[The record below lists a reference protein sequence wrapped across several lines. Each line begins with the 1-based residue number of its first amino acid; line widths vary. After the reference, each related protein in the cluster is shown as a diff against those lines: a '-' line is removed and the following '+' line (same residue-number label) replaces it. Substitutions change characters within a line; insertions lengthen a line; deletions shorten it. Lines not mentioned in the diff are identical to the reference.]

1 VAEIRFTTGQTISHY
16 RVLEKLGSGGMGV
29 VYKAQDNELGRFVAL
44 KFLPENAVQD
54 PHALERFR
62 REAKSASALN
72 HPNIC
77 TIYEIGRHAG
87 QAFIAMEYLDG
98 VTLKHM
104 IGTQPLDTKTQLS
117 LATEVA
123 DALDAAHSEG
133 IIHRDIKPAN
143 IFVTKRGHAK
153 ILDFGLAKVTAIGA
167 RSPSDVATL
176 TDLADPNLTTEGSA
190 VGTVAYMSPEQ
201 ARGKPLDGR
210 TDLFSFGVVLYE
222 MATGVMPFR
231 GETTATLFESTLH
244 VAPVA
249 PVRLNP
255 DVPEKLEDVITKCLE
270 KEPDLRYQHASEIR
284 SDLMRLK
291 RDTESKRIDIA
302 PAEEKEPAAAAT
314 SGPSGTNRLVSSG
327 ARPISKPPA
336 SPGWKLLALA
346 TVAISGLIGS
356 GLYWRSH
363 TAIKLG
369 EKDTIVLADFTNTT
383 GEAVF
388 DDTLKQGVAIQLEQS
403 PFLSLVSEQ
412 RVGQVLRLMG
422 QSPDARV
429 TPETARELCQ
439 RAESA
444 AEVEG
449 SIAMLG
455 NQYILALKAVDCHTG
470 DILGREQITCEDKGH
485 VLPALGKAVTS
496 LRGKLGESLST
507 VQKYDTPVE
516 QATTPSLEAL
526 QAYSLGY
533 RTKDVK
539 GDEAAVPFFEQA
551 IELDPKFAMAHALL
565 GTSYQNLGE
574 RTRGAEMIGKAYQLR
589 DRVSEREKFYI
600 DSYYLDLVLGD
611 LDKARQV
618 YELWA
623 QVYPR
628 EDKPVGN
635 LGLLYGFLGQ
645 YDKGLARAQEALLRR
660 PESGLR
666 YANLVQN
673 YLRLNRFA
681 NAQSTAR
688 EALAKNLDTP
698 FLRLYLYQ
706 LAFLQDDV
714 SGMAQ
719 QVNWAAGKPG
729 VEDIL
734 LAVEADTA
742 AYSGQLKK
750 ARESARQASASA
762 RRVGENETAAGYEAD
777 AALREALFGNP
788 ADARRRAEAALA
800 LSSARD
806 VQFAGALALALS
818 GEVARAQT
826 LATGLAKSFPQ
837 DTIVKFNYLP
847 AIAGQLAIS
856 RHEPEKAVD
865 ALQSSSSSELGQPGD
880 ATFVPALYP
889 IYVRGEAYRT
899 AHQGYEA
906 AAEFQKILDHRG
918 VVVNEP
924 IGALA
929 HLGLAR
935 AYVLQGNTVKSRASY
950 QNFLSLWKDADPD
963 IPILRQAKTE
973 YAKLR

>member
-1 VAEIRFTTGQTISHY
+1 
-16 RVLEKLGSGGMGV
+16 
-29 VYKAQDNELGRFVAL
+29 
-44 KFLPENAVQD
+44 
-54 PHALERFR
+54 
-62 REAKSASALN
+62 
-72 HPNIC
+72 
-77 TIYEIGRHAG
+77 
-87 QAFIAMEYLDG
+87 MEYLDG

-104 IGTQPLDTKTQLS
+104 IGTQLLDTQTQLS

-153 ILDFGLAKVTAIGA
+153 ILDFGLAKVAAIGA

-176 TDLADPNLTTEGSA
+176 TDMADPNLTTEGSA

-231 GETTATLFESTLH
+231 GETTATLFESILH

-255 DVPEKLEDVITKCLE
+255 DVPVKLEDVITKCLE
-270 KEPDLRYQHASEIR
+270 KEPDLRYQHASDIR

-291 RDTESKRIDIA
+291 RDSESKTIAIA
-302 PAEEKEPAAAAT
+302 PGEEEEPAAPAT
-314 SGPSGTNRLVSSG
+314 SKPSEISRVVSS
-327 ARPISKPPA
+327 AAWPSVSRLPT

-346 TVAISGLIGS
+346 TLAISALIGS
-356 GLYWRSH
+356 GLYWHSR

-388 DDTLKQGVAIQLEQS
+388 DDALKQGLAIQLEQS
-403 PFLSLVSEQ
+403 PFLSLVSEH
-412 RVGQVLRLMG
+412 RLGQVLRMMG
-422 QSPDARV
+422 QSPDARII
-429 TPETARELCQ
+429 PEMARELCQ
-439 RAESA
+439 RADGA

-455 NQYILALKAVDCHTG
+455 SQYVLALKAVSCRTG
-470 DILGREQITCEDKGH
+470 EVLGREQITSEDKSH
-485 VLPALGKAVTS
+485 VLAALGKAVTS
-496 LRGKLGESLST
+496 LRSKLGESLST
-507 VQKYDTPVE
+507 VQRYDTPVE
-516 QATTPSLEAL
+516 EATTHSLEAL
-526 QAYSLGY
+526 QAYSRGY

-551 IELDPKFAMAHALL
+551 IQLDPKFAMAYALL

-574 RTRGAEMIGKAYQLR
+574 RGRGSEMIGKAYELR
-589 DRVSEREKFYI
+589 ERVSEREKFYI
-600 DSYYLDLVLGD
+600 DSYYQDLVIGD
-611 LDKARQV
+611 LGKARQV

-660 PESGLR
+660 PDSGLR

-673 YLRLNRFA
+673 YLRLNRLSD
-681 NAQSTAR
+681 AQSTAR

-706 LAFLQDDV
+706 LAFLQNDL

-719 QVNWAAGKPG
+719 QVVWAAGKPG
-729 VEDIL
+729 VEDIF

-750 ARESARQASASA
+750 AHESARQAAASA

-777 AALREALFGNP
+777 ASLREALFGNP
-788 ADARRRAEAALA
+788 AEALRRAEAARA
-800 LSSARD
+800 LSTARD
-806 VQFAGALALALS
+806 VQFAAALALALS

-826 LATGLAKSFPQ
+826 LATALAKSFPQ

-847 AIAGQLAIS
+847 AIAGQLALS
-856 RHEPEKAVD
+856 RHEPAKAID
-865 ALQSSSSSELGQPGD
+865 ALQNSSLFELGQPGD
-880 ATFVPALYP
+880 ATFMPALYT
-889 IYVRGEAYRT
+889 IYVRGEAYRA
-899 AHQGYEA
+899 AHQGREA
-906 AAEFQKILDHRG
+906 AVEFQKILDHRG
-918 VVVNEP
+918 VVVNGP
-924 IGALA
+924 IGVLA

-935 AYVLQGNTVKSRASY
+935 AYVLLGDTVKSRAAY
-950 QNFLSLWKDADPD
+950 QNFLTLWKDADPD
-963 IPILRQAKTE
+963 IPILQHAKTE
-973 YAKLR
+973 YSILK